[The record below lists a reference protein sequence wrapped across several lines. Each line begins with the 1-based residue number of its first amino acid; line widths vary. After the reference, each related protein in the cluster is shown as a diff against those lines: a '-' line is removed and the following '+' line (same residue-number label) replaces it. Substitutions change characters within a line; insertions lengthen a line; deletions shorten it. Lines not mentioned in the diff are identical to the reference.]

1 MYSFLVTMGKEK
13 IPVCIVDEHHDVV
26 PFLFA
31 LIRSGKLPFPPKG
44 ITLPASSP
52 EVILVHIDAH
62 PDLQPPSFSSSSSSE
77 CTDSFMSV
85 VPSFARTVQDS
96 HSFLEQLYSSSGAIS
111 EFILPLLYNRYLTSM
126 IWIRSPWSN
135 QLDDG
140 KYRFIIGDTAHDG
153 SAAVTLPAPYYFDEG
168 IVYTADELD
177 DVNRVEVNV
186 LVRTIDKND
195 YSDLDDDNGSDVDNN
210 NCGENVHRGVHGIT
224 PSSSSSRM
232 WILDVCLDFFSTI
245 NPFYL
250 EMKDL
255 FAAEGLPEESI
266 DVLKTVCS
274 SLAYRAS
281 DTQTNLTNLERREQ
295 RQSMEEMLQTL
306 VEGNIFLLSVSFVFC
321 VTLSPNFF
329 TLPKIQMREDTVA
342 CRFFLLKLKY
352 LIFS

>member
-1 MYSFLVTMGKEK
+1 M
-13 IPVCIVDEHHDVV
+13 
-26 PFLFA
+26 A
-31 LIRSGKLPFPPKG
+31 
-44 ITLPASSP
+44 
-52 EVILVHIDAH
+52 
-62 PDLQPPSFSSSSSSE
+62 
-77 CTDSFMSV
+77 
-85 VPSFARTVQDS
+85 
-96 HSFLEQLYSSSGAIS
+96 
-111 EFILPLLYNRYLTSM
+111 
-126 IWIRSPWSN
+126 
-135 QLDDG
+135 
-140 KYRFIIGDTAHDG
+140 
-153 SAAVTLPAPYYFDEG
+153 
-168 IVYTADELD
+168 
-177 DVNRVEVNV
+177 
-186 LVRTIDKND
+186 
-195 YSDLDDDNGSDVDNN
+195 
-210 NCGENVHRGVHGIT
+210 IT

-329 TLPKIQMREDTVA
+329 TLPKIRMRELD
-342 CRFFLLKLKY
+342 CCMSFFLLKLKY
-352 LIFS
+352 LIFSWFIHHIHRP